1 MYTGDEQQQD
11 SKNSKGGPESS
22 VALSGER
29 THGLPVASPNDTWTA
44 ETSDTDKIL
53 DRIRIHNEDQ
63 AIRNEDVFGPVGNGT
78 VAVIVIQVHNRLH
91 YLRQLIISLSQA
103 RDIEKTLIIFSH
115 DFWDPDIN
123 ELVASV
129 DFAKTLQIFYPFS
142 IQTHQNTF
150 PGESKN
156 DCPRNAKKKE

>member
-1 MYTGDEQQQD
+1 M
-11 SKNSKGGPESS
+11 
-22 VALSGER
+22 ALSGER
-29 THGLPVASPNDTWTA
+29 THGLPAPNNDTWTA
-44 ETSDTDKIL
+44 GAEPSDPEGIL
-53 DRIRIHNEDQ
+53 DRIRTLNEDQ
-63 AIRNEDVFGPVGNGT
+63 AIRNEDVFGPVDNSNQT
-78 VAVIVIQVHNRLH
+78 VAVIVVQVHNRLQ
-91 YLRQLIISLSQA
+91 YLRQLIISFSQA

-115 DFWDPDIN
+115 DFWDPAIN
-123 ELVASV
+123 DLVASV